1 MRHILTAILSLLL
14 VITVNAQVARPQNG
28 APTRI
33 THHWQGTPLSQVLNI
48 ISQESNDYYIH
59 EQLDSVRIYSKI
71 QGMTVPDAINKVTK
85 GQPVKVKTKDHDIFI
100 QYKKH
105 SAKKKLILKSEV
117 MDSRSHAGILDA

>member
-48 ISQESNDYYIH
+48 ISQESNDYHIHYIH
-59 EQLDSVRIYSKI
+59 EQLDSIRIYSKI

-100 QYKKH
+100 QYRP
-105 SAKKKLILKSEV
+105 AV
-117 MDSRSHAGILDA
+117 DDG